1 MLGCGDHRRGAG
13 GEGSRGRRGGGGG
26 GGAERERG
34 GYLSRDGGK
43 GD

>member
-13 GEGSRGRRGGGGG
+13 GEGSRGRPGGGG

>member
-26 GGAERERG
+26 GAERERG